1 MNVFDR
7 LVSMFTKEN
16 ARFRIIEHAPE
27 GRSDLVAGVRGT
39 SIAQG
44 AKAIVCA
51 IPVHGDREQYVLA
64 VLAGDRRVDMKAVA
78 KAVGGRK
85 GSFAPTSLAEE
96 LTGCVV
102 GAIPPVA
109 FNSSLKL
116 VVDKQFLER
125 ESHIAFNAGR
135 LDRSIV
141 IDAADYARIVCPAT
155 VSIALAKG
163 MQRCAGLPAGRRPS
177 QAAHRG
183 VCAQE
188 LEPFPV
194 VCS

>member
-1 MNVFDR
+1 MGVFDR
-7 LVSMFTKEN
+7 LVSLFTNEN
-16 ARFRIIEHAPE
+16 ARFRVIEHTPE

-39 SIAQG
+39 TIGQG

-51 IPVHGDREQYVLA
+51 IPLEGRERYVLA
-64 VLAGDRRVDMKAVA
+64 VLPGDRRVDMKAIA
-78 KAVGGRK
+78 RTVGGRK
-85 GSFAPTSLAEE
+85 GSFAQASLAKE

-125 ESHIAFNAGR
+125 AEIAFNAGR

-141 IDAADYARIVCPAT
+141 IDSADYARIVCPTAA
-155 VSIALAKG
+155 SIVL
-163 MQRCAGLPAGRRPS
+163 S
-177 QAAHRG
+177 
-183 VCAQE
+183 
-188 LEPFPV
+188 
-194 VCS
+194 

>member
-1 MNVFDR
+1 MSVFER
-7 LVSMFTKEN
+7 LVFLFTNEN
-16 ARFRIIEHAPE
+16 ARFRVIEHTPE

-39 SIAQG
+39 TVAQG

-51 IPVHGDREQYVLA
+51 IPVEGRERYVLA
-64 VLAGDRRVDMKAVA
+64 VLPGDRRLDMKAIA
-78 KAVGGRK
+78 RTVGGRK
-85 GSFAPTSLAEE
+85 GSFVQASLAEE

-125 ESHIAFNAGR
+125 ESEIAFNAGL

-141 IDAADYARIVCPAT
+141 IDSADYVRIVCPTAA
-155 VSIALAKG
+155 SIVL
-163 MQRCAGLPAGRRPS
+163 S
-177 QAAHRG
+177 
-183 VCAQE
+183 
-188 LEPFPV
+188 
-194 VCS
+194 

>member
-16 ARFRIIEHAPE
+16 ARFRIIDHPPE

-51 IPVHGDREQYVLA
+51 IPVHGGREQYVLA

-78 KAVGGRK
+78 KTVGGRK

-125 ESHIAFNAGR
+125 ESEIAFNAGR

-141 IDAADYARIVCPAT
+141 IDAADYARIVCPTT
-155 VSIALAKG
+155 VSIALG
-163 MQRCAGLPAGRRPS
+163 
-177 QAAHRG
+177 
-183 VCAQE
+183 
-188 LEPFPV
+188 
-194 VCS
+194 